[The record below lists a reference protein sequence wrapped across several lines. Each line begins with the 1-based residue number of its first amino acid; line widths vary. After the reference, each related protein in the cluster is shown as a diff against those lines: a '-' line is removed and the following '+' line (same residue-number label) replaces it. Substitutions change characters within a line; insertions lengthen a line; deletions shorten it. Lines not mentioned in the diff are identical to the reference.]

1 MFFVSRVNQ
10 QKKILTRGNFHQVI
24 CMLNIQNNASHLRI
38 LDMFNKVGFFLNLEP
53 FPLKITSTNEK
64 LGQEPS
70 KKTLRENRKSFQLLN
85 V

>member
-1 MFFVSRVNQ
+1 
-10 QKKILTRGNFHQVI
+10 
-24 CMLNIQNNASHLRI
+24 MLNIQNNASHLRI